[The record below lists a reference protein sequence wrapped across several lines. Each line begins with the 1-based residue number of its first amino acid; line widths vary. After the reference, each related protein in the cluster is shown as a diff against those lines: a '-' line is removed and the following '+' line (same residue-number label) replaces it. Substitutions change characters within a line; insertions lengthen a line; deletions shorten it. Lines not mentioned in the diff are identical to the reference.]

1 MKVRTN
7 RLDKPNRTTSERQ
20 RRSLLIAAALALGGS
35 LLLLLGAGWLQHGVS
50 KMAISGLGALLLIGA
65 LTGIFRTLDFSTP
78 RLANGT
84 PRQLAWIRILVCLT
98 GVIYTV
104 IEDLPAIA
112 SLPVGMQSN
121 YQFCRLLNMLP
132 GYSALLA
139 NPNLLGILQ
148 WTTAAL
154 LFLGL
159 IGFQTRA
166 TLFLGGVGFLL
177 IQAILRQYTYY
188 FHSGLVLVYLT
199 LLLPWTPCAAAWS
212 FDRWLNS
219 QMRQPRAQSVGF
231 SVYACF
237 TVMAVIY
244 LLCGL
249 SKMRD
254 SGLDWFRG
262 DNIEQKLVR
271 DALEPIFLD
280 YKWKA
285 TLWLVQHH
293 VPDFVFSVIGTAGL
307 IAELGYFTVL
317 FSRTAQIVLP
327 AIMFGVHLGILLF
340 QHILFLDLLIL
351 QFIFLDA
358 DRCVNFWHRHFS
370 KNSEA
375 ARPQVSNGKPGPALS
390 YVPLT
395 ATALM
400 IVASLLGWVWHVE
413 FYPFSSW
420 HMYANPERKGP
431 IFYYKLVATLE
442 NGSSIVVSSRDYSP
456 AVMPTSRFML
466 LRAFRGR
473 GRSKTLDEFLASYVQ
488 RSNRNL
494 AFGSTISHIEVQR
507 WRWNYVVDPND
518 PRFGWVTD
526 IYPFDAPAE
535 ASPPR

>member
-7 RLDKPNRTTSERQ
+7 RLDKPNRTTSERH
-20 RRSLLIAAALALGGS
+20 RRSLLAAAAIALGGS

-78 RLANGT
+78 RLVNGT
-84 PRQLAWIRILVCLT
+84 PPQLAWIRILVCLM

-121 YQFCRLLNMLP
+121 YQFWHLLNMLP

-166 TLFLGGVGFLL
+166 ALFLGGVGFLL
-177 IQAILRQYTYY
+177 IEAILRRYTYF

-199 LLLPWTPCAAAWS
+199 LLLPWTPCAATWS
-212 FDRWLNS
+212 FDRSLNP

-254 SGLDWFRG
+254 SGL
-262 DNIEQKLVR
+262 
-271 DALEPIFLD
+271 ALGHSPVS
-280 YKWKA
+280 A
-285 TLWLVQHH
+285 H
-293 VPDFVFSVIGTAGL
+293 SV
-307 IAELGYFTVL
+307 
-317 FSRTAQIVLP
+317 SRFAHL
-327 AIMFGVHLGILLF
+327 AVHL
-340 QHILFLDLLIL
+340 
-351 QFIFLDA
+351 
-358 DRCVNFWHRHFS
+358 S
-370 KNSEA
+370 
-375 ARPQVSNGKPGPALS
+375 
-390 YVPLT
+390 
-395 ATALM
+395 
-400 IVASLLGWVWHVE
+400 
-413 FYPFSSW
+413 
-420 HMYANPERKGP
+420 
-431 IFYYKLVATLE
+431 
-442 NGSSIVVSSRDYSP
+442 GS
-456 AVMPTSRFML
+456 
-466 LRAFRGR
+466 
-473 GRSKTLDEFLASYVQ
+473 RSVREFLAS
-488 RSNRNL
+488 SL
-494 AFGSTISHIEVQR
+494 LEK
-507 WRWNYVVDPND
+507 
-518 PRFGWVTD
+518 
-526 IYPFDAPAE
+526 
-535 ASPPR
+535 